1 MSLRDTLSSYWAAIQ
16 GELFPWLDDCLGPL
30 TERHRDIVTVLEF
43 VRLESFLPYWSGLP
57 GRPLSERVALA
68 RAFVAKAVLNLPT
81 TRALIE
87 RLQADKVLRRICGY
101 AQAGAVPSESTF
113 SRAFAEFSASALP
126 TRVHEALV
134 KRTHV
139 DQLVGHISRDSTVR
153 RPSSGK
159 RKRGR
164 PHKGE
169 ERPKE
174 TRRIERQ
181 LGMTIHEML
190 DDLPTTCDVGTKKN
204 AKGYK
209 VSWNGY
215 KLHADVADGCIP
227 ISCFLNSASLHD
239 SQVAIPLATMT
250 AARVTSLY
258 DLMDAAYDC
267 TEIKDH
273 SRSLGHVPIIDINPR
288 TKERKEELVLENKA
302 LKNVGH
308 QLSEDVRYNERTTA
322 ERFNGCLKEEFGGN
336 TVNVRGNAKVMCHL
350 MFGVLTLTVHQL
362 IRFVT

>member
-1 MSLRDTLSSYWAAIQ
+1 MS
-16 GELFPWLDDCLGPL
+16 F
-30 TERHRDIVTVLEF
+30 
-43 VRLESFLPYWSGLP
+43 
-57 GRPLSERVALA
+57 A
-68 RAFVAKAVLNLPT
+68 R
-81 TRALIE
+81 
-87 RLQADKVLRRICGY
+87 G
-101 AQAGAVPSESTF
+101 SESSTQ
-113 SRAFAEFSASALP
+113 SPSSKILPAPSAE
-126 TRVHEALV
+126 
-134 KRTHV
+134 
-139 DQLVGHISRDSTVR
+139 
-153 RPSSGK
+153 PSSGK

-227 ISCFLNSASLHD
+227 ISCFLTSASLHD